1 MFLLIFKKQIM
12 KNKIILVGVFF
23 LISTTAVFAQPKTVR
38 PKSIINITS
47 SFKTYN
53 ERKALEGMLKG
64 ELIELYKERI
74 KMLINILPNIALA
87 SKPGISLA
95 DIGIPDNAD
104 NKKAL
109 DDHIA
114 STNEFLNNTVDFQS
128 KMLPFSDKVI
138 LINCILFYENTL
150 KQLNVLNDT
159 E

>member
-1 MFLLIFKKQIM
+1 MFLF
-12 KNKIILVGVFF
+12 VFTV
-23 LISTTAVFAQPKTVR
+23 SSFAQPKAVKAR
-38 PKSIINITS
+38 SIISAGS
-47 SFKTYN
+47 SIKTYN

-74 KMLINILPNIALA
+74 KILVNILPNIALA
-87 SKPGISLA
+87 SKPGISLT
-95 DIGIPDNAD
+95 DIGIPDTAD

-109 DDHIA
+109 EDHQL
-114 STNEFLNNTVDFQS
+114 SSNEFLTNTVDFQT
-128 KMLPFSDKVI
+128 KMLPFSDKVN